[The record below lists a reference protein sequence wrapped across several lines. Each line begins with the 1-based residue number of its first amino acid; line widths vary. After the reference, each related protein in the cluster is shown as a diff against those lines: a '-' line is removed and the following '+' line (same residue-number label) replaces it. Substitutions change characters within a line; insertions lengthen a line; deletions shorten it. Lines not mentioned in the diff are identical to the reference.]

1 MLFDGFQRKR
11 VNVGEVEINCVYG
24 GSGPPLLLLHGCPQ
38 NVSQWA
44 KLVPLLADRYT
55 VVCGDL
61 RGYGDSSKPKDLPDH
76 SNYSFRAMANDQVR
90 LMSAL
95 GFDTFHVAGHDR
107 GARVAHRMTLDHSAK
122 VLTMAAL
129 DVVPT
134 WAMYNKVTKP
144 LASTFWQWY
153 FFPIPEPFPE
163 LAIGANP
170 DLFFEN
176 CLVACGTSVLDKFD
190 AEMVA
195 EYRRCWRD
203 PGMIHGTCSDYR
215 AGASIDL
222 VHDEADLHRRVECP
236 MLTLWA
242 GEGLVHT
249 FFDFEAEWKARATS
263 VKSVAIKGG
272 HFFPEQQP
280 RETADALLAFLG
292 G

>member
-1 MLFDGFQRKR
+1 MFEGFTRGKI
-11 VNVGEVEINCVYG
+11 NVGDVDINCVHG

-38 NVSQWA
+38 NVTQWA
-44 KLVPLLADRYT
+44 KLVPLLSDRYT

-61 RGYGDSSKPKDLPDH
+61 RGYGDSSKPKDLHH
-76 SNYSFRAMANDQVR
+76 SNYSFRAMAADQVK
-90 LMSAL
+90 LMQAL
-95 GFDTFHVAGHDR
+95 GFRDFHVAGHDR
-107 GARVAHRMTLDHSAK
+107 GARVAHRMALDWPDRVRS
-122 VLTMAAL
+122 LSAL

-134 WAMYNKVTKP
+134 WAMYNKVTKA

-176 CLVACGTSVLDKFD
+176 CLVACGTSVLDRFD
-190 AEMVA
+190 EEMVA
-195 EYRRCWRD
+195 DYRRCWRD

-222 VHDEADLHRRVECP
+222 EHDAADLQKKVECP
-236 MLTLWA
+236 MLTMWA
-242 GEGLVHT
+242 GEGLVRT
-249 FFDFEAEWKARATS
+249 FFDFEQEWKTRAS
-263 VKSVAIKGG
+263 NVRSVAIPGG

-280 RETADALLAFLG
+280 RETATALLDFLG